1 MKKTY
6 MYIIIG
12 SAGREWREWNLIST
26 LWLKGWLFECNL
38 VWVGQY
44 DPPIFILEEELIQ
57 Y

>member
-38 VWVGQY
+38 VSVGQY
-44 DPPIFILEEELIQ
+44 DPPIFILEELIQ